1 MFQNAD
7 FQISRNNCIGIIGK
21 SGSGKTTL
29 VDILLGLLNP
39 TEGKLI
45 FNNVITK
52 DASQSFHGEIAYLPQ
67 EPIILDEDIK
77 TNVTLYSD
85 KNSIDYKR
93 LLESLEKANLR
104 NVINTYQKN

>member
-67 EPIILDEDIK
+67 EPIIF
-77 TNVTLYSD
+77 
-85 KNSIDYKR
+85 R
-93 LLESLEKANLR
+93 
-104 NVINTYQKN
+104 